1 MSVLSLKAFS
11 REALR
16 PILAAVAL
24 ALLAGPD
31 GQGLIAQAPPPKPL
45 QVEVSVSVKL
55 VQVYATGK
63 GGAPVT
69 DLTAADFEVTDNG
82 KVYPVTHF
90 EKHFLEAGEI
100 LPAAPG
106 AAPAAAVPLN
116 RKFFLIF
123 DFAFMDGPALLR
135 AKSAALKFL
144 DGDLLPSDEI
154 GLVSYYATRGL
165 VLNEYLTTDH
175 ARIRSIIDG
184 FGARPRA
191 GRAENLTQFI
201 FSSEFTTLPPTD
213 KAPVGAVPEVRD
225 EFYDGLV
232 RAQTG
237 AGLDAPG
244 RQNYVEQARQLM
256 ISLSEVAKVLRS
268 VPGFKNI
275 VLFSGGIAR
284 QYLYGQR
291 GGAVL
296 GDWQTP
302 EQLAARMKDYDSAQA
317 DALLRDEHTAMIR
330 ELKASNCP
338 VYAVDV
344 SRQRREGDVDSMTG
358 ATGAGLRE
366 FEGADSLRTIASGTD
381 GKYYANT
388 VQEERIAAD
397 IQTSTVAYYV
407 LGYSVPETYD
417 GRFHKIKVKVNRKG
431 VDVNAQG
438 GYFSAKPFKDYTKF
452 EKLLHVVDLALSDTP
467 EIQVPYDIPVAALPL
482 TVKGWPQALVFARAS
497 RSALPEVFGE
507 KAEAYLL
514 LTDEKGDVAAIQR
527 FALPAA
533 KDGQDALF
541 PTFLVRSKPGRY
553 ACRLVIRNLGTGR
566 AARGGAEIVV
576 PAEKVAVLV
585 LDPPLLV
592 AAETGTAELTS
603 SGGTAVSALF
613 GYDAAAYA
621 PYLGDVAAGTDK
633 LRAALRVQGGAAA
646 KDLAVTAFVID
657 LATSARTEVPATIVR
672 QSDDGPTRLIVAE
685 FATGGLKPGSY
696 ALECSV
702 EEPASGEV
710 AVAFREFTVK

>member
-1 MSVLSLKAFS
+1 MNVLSSKALHSGALKPLLS
-11 REALR
+11 AL
-16 PILAAVAL
+16 ILS
-24 ALLAGPD
+24 LLAGPA
-31 GQGLIAQAPPPKPL
+31 GPGLYPQAPPAKPL
-45 QVEVSVSVKL
+45 QYEVSVSVKL
-55 VQVYATGK
+55 IQVYATGK

-82 KVYPVTHF
+82 KVCPVTHF
-90 EKHFLEAGEI
+90 ERHFLEAGEA
-100 LPAAPG
+100 LP
-106 AAPAAAVPLN
+106 AAPAAAPAAVAPLN

-154 GLVSYYATRGL
+154 GLVTYYATRGL

-184 FGARPRA
+184 FGAKPRA

-201 FSSEFTTLPPTD
+201 YSSEFTTLPPSD
-213 KAPVGAVPEVRD
+213 KAPPGTVPEVTD

-256 ISLSEVAKVLRS
+256 VSLGEMAKVLRS
-268 VPGFKNI
+268 VAGFKNI

-296 GDWQTP
+296 GEWQTP
-302 EQLAARMKDYDSAQA
+302 EQLAARLKDYDGAQA
-317 DALLRDEHTAMIR
+317 DALLRDEHTAMIK

-344 SRQRREGDVDSMTG
+344 SRQRREGDVVSMTG
-358 ATGAGLRE
+358 ASGAGLRE
-366 FEGADSLRTIASGTD
+366 FEGADSLRQIASGTD
-381 GKYYANT
+381 GKFYGNT
-388 VQEERIAAD
+388 VQEERIADD
-397 IQTSTVAYYV
+397 IRDSTVAYYV

-417 GRFHKIKVKVNRKG
+417 GRFHRIKVKVSRKG

-438 GYFSAKPFKDYTKF
+438 GYYSAKPFKDYTKF
-452 EKLLHVVDLALSDTP
+452 EKLLHVVDLALSETP
-467 EIQVPYDIPVAALPL
+467 EIQIPYDIPVAAQPL

-497 RSALPEVFGE
+497 RAALADVFGN

-514 LTDEKGDVAAIQR
+514 LPDEKGDVAAIQR
-527 FALPAA
+527 FTLPPA
-533 KDGQDALF
+533 KEGQDALF
-541 PTFLVRSKPGRY
+541 PSFLVRSKPGRY
-553 ACRLVIRNLGTGR
+553 ACRLVIRNLETGR
-566 AARGGAEIVV
+566 AARGGTDISV

-592 AAETGTAELTS
+592 APETGAAELTS
-603 SGGTAVSALF
+603 SEGTSVSALF
-613 GYDAAAYA
+613 GYDPAAYA
-621 PYLGDVAAGTDK
+621 PRLGEVAAGTDK
-633 LRAALRVQGGAAA
+633 LRAGLRVQGGAAA
-646 KDLAVTAFVID
+646 KDLVVSAFLLD
-657 LATSARTEVPATIVR
+657 LATAARTEVPVTIIR
-672 QSDDGPTRLIVAE
+672 QSDDGPARLIIAE
-685 FATGGLKPGSY
+685 LATGELKPGRY
-696 ALECSV
+696 ALECSA
-702 EEPASGEV
+702 EEPASGEI